1 MLCIF
6 VLQYQFFCDNNMVL
20 NPIHVC
26 ECDGLDEH
34 RDDQLDECLE
44 KQ

>member
-6 VLQYQFFCDNNMVL
+6 VLQYQFFCDNNRVL
-20 NPIHVC
+20 NQMHVC
-26 ECDGLDEH
+26 ECDGLGKH